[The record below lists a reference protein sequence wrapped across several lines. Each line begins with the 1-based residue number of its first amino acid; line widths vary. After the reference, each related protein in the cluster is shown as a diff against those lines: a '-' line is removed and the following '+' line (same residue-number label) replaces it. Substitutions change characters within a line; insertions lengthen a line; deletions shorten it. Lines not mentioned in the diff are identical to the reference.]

1 MADRLMKKKNLIS
14 YKERDRAMVRA
25 IVGANWGDE
34 GKGKIT
40 DMLAE
45 TSDIIVR
52 FQGGSNAGHTIINN
66 YGKFA
71 LHLLPSGVFYG
82 HTTSIIG
89 NGVALN
95 IPYLVKEINSLI
107 EKGVPKPKVLVSD
120 RAQIIMPYHIKFD
133 EYEEERLGKNSFGST
148 KSGIAPFYSDKYA
161 KIGFQVSELFDDEIL
176 RDKLERVCIQKDV
189 ILEHLY
195 HKPAIDKEELMN
207 TLHEYRDMI
216 APYVCDTA
224 LFIQEALKAGKT
236 VLLEGQLG
244 TLKDPDFGIYPM
256 VTSSSTLAAYG
267 AIGAGIP
274 PYEIKDIIAVVKAYS
289 SAVGAGEFV
298 SEIFGEEADE
308 LRHRGGDGG
317 EYGATTG
324 RPRRMGWFDAV
335 ASRYGVRMQGATQ
348 VSLTVLD
355 VLGYLDELPIC
366 VGYEI
371 DGKITR
377 DFPVTAELKK
387 AKPVYEKLPGWKCEI
402 KGVRKYE
409 ELPENCR
416 KYIEF
421 IEKELGVPVTMVS
434 NGPGREDIIYKK

>member
-1 MADRLMKKKNLIS
+1 MADRLMKKKKLIS

-224 LFIQEALKAGKT
+224 LFIQEAIKAGKT

-256 VTSSSTLAAYG
+256 VTSSSTLASYG

-434 NGPGREDIIYKK
+434 NGPGREDIIYRK

>member
-1 MADRLMKKKNLIS
+1 
-14 YKERDRAMVRA
+14 MVKA

-40 DMLAE
+40 DMLGQEA
-45 TSDIIVR
+45 DIIVR
-52 FQGGSNAGHTIINN
+52 YQGGSNAGHTIINE

-71 LHLLPSGVFYG
+71 LHLLPSGVFYK

-95 IPYLVKEINSLI
+95 IPYLVKEINSLV
-107 EKGVPKPKVLVSD
+107 ERGVPMPKVLVSD
-120 RAQIIMPYHIKFD
+120 RAQIMMPYHILFD
-133 EYEEERLGKNSFGST
+133 QYEEERLGGKSFGST

-161 KIGFQVSELFDDEIL
+161 KIGFQVSELFDDEL
-176 RDKLERVCIQKDV
+176 LKDKIAHVCEMKNI

-195 HKPAIDKEELMN
+195 HKPAINEEELFN
-207 TLHEYRDMI
+207 TLIEYRNMVE
-216 APYVCDTA
+216 PFVCDVSA
-224 LFIQEALKAGKT
+224 YLHEAIKAGKNI
-236 VLLEGQLG
+236 LLEGQLG
-244 TLKDPDFGIYPM
+244 ALKDPDFGIYPM

-274 PYEIKDIIAVVKAYS
+274 AYEIKEVVTVVKAYS

-308 LRHRGGDGG
+308 LRRRGGDGG

-335 ASRYGVRMQGATQ
+335 ASRYGCRMQGATE
-348 VSLTVLD
+348 VALTVLD
-355 VLGYLDELPIC
+355 VLGYLETLPVCI
-366 VGYEI
+366 GYEI
-371 DGKITR
+371 DGVVTR
-377 DFPVTAELKK
+377 DFPTTVKLAK
-387 AKPVYEKLPGWKCEI
+387 AKPVYEYLPGWNQEI
-402 KGVRKYE
+402 RGITEYE
-409 ELPENCR
+409 ALPENCR

-421 IEKELGVPVTMVS
+421 IEKELEVPVKLIS
-434 NGPGREDIIYKK
+434 NGPGREEIIRR